1 MVDNRSSNV
10 SSWTVLT
17 IVSIFSN
24 VRFAKKK
31 HTAICDKN
39 QKPREPGMTAKNI
52 GQSAVIHPGVVVH
65 INGYKFC
72 ALLDSGASHLYA
84 SSTAIKLTCAN
95 LKSTGLRQIAM
106 LTGVTTR
113 TMQVALWSFVP
124 CRFRPWSFHLLAVS
138 SPSRFVPNT
147 DVTRKLVELILA
159 AFCIIALV

>member
-1 MVDNRSSNV
+1 
-10 SSWTVLT
+10 
-17 IVSIFSN
+17 
-24 VRFAKKK
+24 
-31 HTAICDKN
+31 
-39 QKPREPGMTAKNI
+39 MTAKNI

-124 CRFRPWSFHLLAVS
+124 LPVSSPVVS
-138 SPSRFVPNT
+138 SPSRFVPFTFRPQHGRHPKIGRTNFGG
-147 DVTRKLVELILA
+147 ILHHSA
-159 AFCIIALV
+159 LALV